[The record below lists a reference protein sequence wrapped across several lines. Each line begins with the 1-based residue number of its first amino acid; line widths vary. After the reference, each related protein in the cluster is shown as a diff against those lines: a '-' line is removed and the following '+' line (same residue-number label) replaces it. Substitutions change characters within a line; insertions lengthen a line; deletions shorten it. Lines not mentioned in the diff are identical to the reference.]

1 MATITQRFGQR
12 VKKIRQQR
20 KMSQE
25 DLANSAKIDLTTVNE
40 LEQGNRDPMLKT
52 IWKIAN
58 ALKVKVS
65 ELFDF

>member
-12 VKKIRQQR
+12 VKKIRQQI